1 MTLDD
6 THTDLEFQRGFKEAN
21 QEWMGQAA
29 RREPDLAVDGLHS
42 SLMSRLLSLFGVKDD
57 R

>member
-21 QEWMGQAA
+21 QDWMGQAA

>member
-6 THTDLEFQRGFKEAN
+6 TRTDLEFQRSFKEAN
-21 QEWMGQAA
+21 QDWMGQVA
-29 RREPDLAVDGLHS
+29 RREPDLTVDGLHS
-42 SLMSRLLSLFGVKDD
+42 TLLSRLLSLFGIKDG